1 MIQNVKVSTYFRLAI
16 TVAAM
21 WSVE

>member
-1 MIQNVKVSTYFRLAI
+1 VV

-21 WSVE
+21 WSVERK